1 MYAEPRHQ
9 PRARR
14 CAPAL
19 RLGSRGP
26 AHPSSGQEEE
36 RLLQTTPL
44 SSSAARAKKGSSAAA
59 GRGDG
64 AAGAKEKK
72 GGRGPSRRLERSSCP
87 CDASGALDAFE
98 LDAPPALK
106 QGKSA
111 EDTATGAP
119 ARRLLFEEV
128 LASPRGSYPPVS
140 DEVQRFL
147 ACTKMADE
155 DKRAAAALLARRRR
169 AGRMERHSV

>member
-1 MYAEPRHQ
+1 MQKTE
-9 PRARR
+9 
-14 CAPAL
+14 L
-19 RLGSRGP
+19 GDSGMRLQVYV
-26 AHPSSGQEEE
+26 GQE
-36 RLLQTTPL
+36 PL
-44 SSSAARAKKGSSAAA
+44 ATDPWRFQEMEHDLVLRPNAAM
-59 GRGDG
+59 
-64 AAGAKEKK
+64 
-72 GGRGPSRRLERSSCP
+72 
-87 CDASGALDAFE
+87 
-98 LDAPPALK
+98 K